1 MQPGKGAKLLTKVV
15 KLAFALLHFSVGFW
29 GIDKANYNL
38 IIHCVLLTVSAL
50 TGGSSPWFM
59 KMLVKAGLRSASD
72 KAKADDLAR
81 RISSKGNVDQSK
93 NCKACGIRRGIRV
106 CQDCGA
112 KEAPKG
118 LRARK
123 HAEHVSNN
131 AHGKSGGSVFTAAGA
146 GRRGSTFPSAPQA
159 QQQTSQGQSQFQ
171 PQLHHQPQPQRR
183 FEEAGST
190 SPLHHPRLGPDT
202 TNTSRY
208 SMEALYPGAAEHGEV
223 IVGENELVAL
233 PPKNSPGPC

>member
-1 MQPGKGAKLLTKVV
+1 
-15 KLAFALLHFSVGFW
+15 
-29 GIDKANYNL
+29 
-38 IIHCVLLTVSAL
+38 
-50 TGGSSPWFM
+50 
-59 KMLVKAGLRSASD
+59 LRSASD

-81 RISSKGNVDQSK
+81 RISSTGNVDQSK

-106 CQDCGA
+106 CQECGA

-131 AHGKSGGSVFTAAGA
+131 AHGMGKSGGSVFTAGGA
-146 GRRGSTFPSAPQA
+146 GRRGSTFPSVPQF
-159 QQQTSQGQSQFQ
+159 QQETSQGQSQFQ
-171 PQLHHQPQPQRR
+171 HQLQHQPQPQRR

-202 TNTSRY
+202 TITSRY
-208 SMEALYPGAAEHGEV
+208 SMEALYPVAAEHGDV
-223 IVGENELVAL
+223 IFGENELVAL
-233 PPKNSPGPC
+233 PPKDSP